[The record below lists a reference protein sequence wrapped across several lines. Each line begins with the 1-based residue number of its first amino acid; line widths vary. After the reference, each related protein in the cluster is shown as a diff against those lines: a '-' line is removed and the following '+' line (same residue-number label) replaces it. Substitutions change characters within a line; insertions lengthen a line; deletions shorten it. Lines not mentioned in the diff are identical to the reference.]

1 MKKKTPT
8 KRKKASKSSV
18 KDLPPR
24 KGMNVRGGSFFSDIV
39 GSVAKTA
46 RPL

>member
-18 KDLPPR
+18 KDLSPR
-24 KGMNVRGGSFFSDIV
+24 KGTSVKGGSFDIGGII
-39 GSVAKTA
+39 GSIVK
-46 RPL
+46 R